1 MEYNVTEAIY
11 FNISSEYSHYHRT
24 GEIPPRRGD
33 KSAGQTTPYGRYE
46 CKDGWVALI
55 IVSEPQWKSL
65 CKLIGR
71 PELADDPAYE
81 GNPLRNPKEEE
92 INEMISAWSRTQTRD
107 EAFEKMKAARLPVA
121 PVRDVEEVMNDRH
134 LHARG
139 MLNRMQH
146 PYMGDVILPSSPLRL
161 SEYETIPLEFFPEIG
176 GHSAEILAN
185 VLGMTETDVQA
196 LADEGVI

>member
-1 MEYNVTEAIY
+1 MHGACST
-11 FNISSEYSHYHRT
+11 
-24 GEIPPRRGD
+24 
-33 KSAGQTTPYGRYE
+33 
-46 CKDGWVALI
+46 L
-55 IVSEPQWKSL
+55 SL
-65 CKLIGR
+65 
-71 PELADDPAYE
+71 
-81 GNPLRNPKEEE
+81 
-92 INEMISAWSRTQTRD
+92 
-107 EAFEKMKAARLPVA
+107 
-121 PVRDVEEVMNDRH
+121 

-176 GHSAEILAN
+176 GHNEEILAN